1 MNSEKMIPEPLIL
14 MIESSGNVAAAALV
28 RENKILAEYM
38 TDLKKTHSE
47 TLMPMIA
54 EMMELTGVKPSDLN
68 AVAVSGGPGSFTG
81 LRIGSATAKGL
92 ALSLDVPM
100 IHVPTLDAMAYQCP
114 FFEGWIVP
122 MMDARREQVFAG
134 IYRFESAGSAGNRS
148 FQVLRPAFAMGITE
162 LLELIRS
169 EGTSSVLFLGDGAEV
184 FRDRITEALPG
195 AVFAPDFMG
204 KQRAGA
210 AGMLALEMYRR
221 GEVEAAEDHRPEYL
235 RQSQAER
242 ERAKKL
248 SASEKE

>member
-1 MNSEKMIPEPLIL
+1 MNSEKNVTEPLIL
-14 MIESSGNVAAAALV
+14 MIESSGNVAGTALV
-28 RENKILAEYM
+28 RGKKVLAEYM

-47 TLMPMIA
+47 TLMPMIDQ
-54 EMMELTGVKPSDLN
+54 MMELTGIKPSEIN

-100 IHVPTLDAMAYQCP
+100 IHVPTIDAMAYQCP

-122 MMDARREQVFAG
+122 MMDARRNQVFTG
-134 IYRFESAGSAGNRS
+134 IYRFDTKDGERS
-148 FQVLRPAFAMGITE
+148 FEVIKPAFAMDITE
-162 LLELIRS
+162 LLTMIKA
-169 EGTSSVLFLGDGAEV
+169 EGTPSVLFLGDGAEV
-184 FRDRITEALPG
+184 FGDKIREMLPG

-210 AGMLALEMYRR
+210 AGLLAHDMYER
-221 GEVEAAEDHRPEYL
+221 GETEAAADHKPEYL

-242 ERAKKL
+242 EREKKL
-248 SASEKE
+248 GQEQ